1 MGGCVVVA
9 GGAGAKV
16 GGCSDVAG
24 VGAKVGFVLVRKT
37 TLVLGTALPP
47 GAALA
52 VFVEFVSGQ
61 LVTKFRAGITT
72 YPSQ

>member
-24 VGAKVGFVLVRKT
+24 VGAKVGSVLVRKT
-37 TLVLGTALPP
+37 TLALGTALPP
-47 GAALA
+47 GAALV

-61 LVTKFRAGITT
+61 LVAKSRAGIIKN
-72 YPSQ
+72 PSQ